1 MRQIIVNSAGAVL
14 ARVPQPVAQ
23 PGEVLVRVEFSM
35 MSPGTELASLR
46 APLSDDGSVKG
57 SNSLTHRAAFYRSR
71 ARKAVQNPSLAVDR
85 IRHRFL
91 RDLAVLRYRVKP
103 PAKASAAQVAP
114 VPPSALVLALGAQE
128 ELEWDCV
135 RARRSEES
143 ETRFELSPELGLY
156 QIQSALI
163 AVPVGTTLGIRIA
176 GRTDSDD
183 LCLGVLSA
191 DGSQWI
197 QQRGVTD
204 DFDEEYFVSNPPG
217 QAVSLVWYLS
227 NSTSTSCSLTLDAT
241 SICLYET
248 QEEDP
253 SETDL
258 LDTGWSVGYSAA
270 GVVIGVGTD
279 VRDLQVGDRVA
290 CGGAGLA
297 NHAEVVAV
305 PRRLVVRVP
314 TGCSTRLAA
323 STTIGAIALQGVRR
337 SDAKLGET
345 ACVVGLG
352 LIGILTCQLL
362 KASGCRVF
370 GIDPDPDRV
379 NRALS
384 LGVDAGTSDSQE
396 FLKLVGHSTLGY
408 GADVT
413 LITAATKSSSL
424 INEAMKITRRK
435 GRVVVVGDV
444 GLNLERQDLYR
455 KEIDVLISSSYGP
468 GRYDPLYEIQ
478 GQDYPYAYVRWTLN
492 RNMEAYLDL
501 LAHGSIDVESLIDET
516 VALADAPDTYKRLAA
531 SSEGNPLGVL
541 IQYPVPHGL
550 TDEQSVRAFDD
561 LVKLRGSR
569 APKPGRLGY
578 ALVGA
583 GAFGTSMLVPEL
595 DKFKKEVELR
605 GVVSRD
611 AVRGGNFARQR
622 QIPLVASSL
631 EGILKD
637 DGIDVVVIATRH
649 HQHASQVA
657 AALEAE
663 KHVFVEKPLALTW
676 EELESVRASFES
688 LTVPRV
694 LMVGFNRRFSPAAVI
709 LRERLA
715 ARKAPVIINYRV
727 NGGFIPVDSWI
738 QSVEGGGR
746 NLGEA
751 CHMYDFFRSIIGAP
765 VAAISAES
773 LKGYGTDYLPNDNF
787 VATIT
792 YEDGSLATLT
802 YTANGPKQGLE
813 KERIEITC
821 EERGYLVENFERL
834 TEFPSGSV
842 LWSAS
847 SPDKGHQEEVRAFV
861 SAVVNGDSL
870 PLPVAEAF
878 EASAVALHVEDLI
891 QGRL

>member
-1 MRQIIVNSAGAVL
+1 
-14 ARVPQPVAQ
+14 
-23 PGEVLVRVEFSM
+23 
-35 MSPGTELASLR
+35 
-46 APLSDDGSVKG
+46 
-57 SNSLTHRAAFYRSR
+57 
-71 ARKAVQNPSLAVDR
+71 
-85 IRHRFL
+85 
-91 RDLAVLRYRVKP
+91 
-103 PAKASAAQVAP
+103 
-114 VPPSALVLALGAQE
+114 
-128 ELEWDCV
+128 
-135 RARRSEES
+135 
-143 ETRFELSPELGLY
+143 
-156 QIQSALI
+156 
-163 AVPVGTTLGIRIA
+163 LGIRIA
-176 GRTDSDD
+176 GWTDSED

-191 DGSQWI
+191 DGTEWI
-197 QQRGVTD
+197 QQRDVTD
-204 DFDEEYFVSNPPG
+204 EFDEEYFVSNVPG
-217 QAVSLVWYLS
+217 QAVSFVWYVS
-227 NSTSTSCSLTLDAT
+227 NTTGTDRSLTLDAT
-241 SICLYET
+241 SICLFET
-248 QEEDP
+248 QDEDP

-258 LDTGWSVGYSAA
+258 LDTGWSVGYSGA
-270 GVVIGVGTD
+270 GVVIGVGAD
-279 VRDLQVGDRVA
+279 VHDLRVGDRVA

-314 TGCSTRLAA
+314 AGCSTRLAA

-345 ACVVGLG
+345 ACVIGLG

-379 NRALS
+379 DRALS
-384 LGVDAGTSDSQE
+384 LGVDAGTSDPQD
-396 FLKLVGHSTLGY
+396 FLKLVGHSTLGH
-408 GADVT
+408 GSDFTV
-413 LITAATKSSSL
+413 ITAATKSSSL
-424 INEAMKITRRK
+424 INEAMKLTRRK

-444 GLNLERQDLYR
+444 GLNLERADLYR

-468 GRYDPLYEIQ
+468 GRYDPIYEIQ

-501 LAHGSIDVESLIDET
+501 LAGGSIDVESLIDET
-516 VALADAPDTYKRLAA
+516 VALADAPETYERLAA
-531 SSEGNPLGVL
+531 SSEGSPLGVL

-550 TDEQSVRAFDD
+550 TGERAAGVGDD
-561 LVKLRGSR
+561 LVMLRGSR

-583 GAFGTSMLVPEL
+583 GAFGTSMLVPEF
-595 DKFKKEVELR
+595 DKFKKKVELR

-631 EGILKD
+631 EGVLRD
-637 DGIDVVVIATRH
+637 DRIDVVVIATRH
-649 HQHASQVA
+649 HQHSAQVS

-663 KHVFVEKPLALTW
+663 KHVFVEKPLALSW
-676 EELESVRASFES
+676 EELESVGVSFES

-694 LMVGFNRRFSPAAVI
+694 LMVGFNRRFSPAAMV

-715 ARKAPVIINYRV
+715 DRNAPVIINYRV

-738 QSVEGGGR
+738 QTGEGGGR

-751 CHMYDFFRSIIGAP
+751 CHMYDFFRSIVGAP
-765 VAAISAES
+765 VATISAES

-847 SPDKGHQEEVRAFV
+847 APDKGHEHEIEAFV
-861 SAVVNGDSL
+861 SAVVNGDPP
-870 PLPVAEAF
+870 PLAVAEIF
-878 EASAVALHVEDLI
+878 EASAVALHIEDLL